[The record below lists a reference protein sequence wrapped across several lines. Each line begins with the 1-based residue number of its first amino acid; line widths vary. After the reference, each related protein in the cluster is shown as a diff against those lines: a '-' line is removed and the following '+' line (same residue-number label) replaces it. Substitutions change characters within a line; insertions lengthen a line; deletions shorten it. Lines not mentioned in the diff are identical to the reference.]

1 MMVIMQRLYITTQ
14 TSQQQTLEVA
24 MQPAACRLLGLNC
37 LPWILKVFGNNNNS
51 DEGGRHANTAS
62 KYILANTFVQSW
74 PP

>member
-1 MMVIMQRLYITTQ
+1 
-14 TSQQQTLEVA
+14 

-37 LPWILKVFGNNNNS
+37 LPWILKVLGNDNDS